1 MAMGRRLAAWRVA
14 YDEGGQALSWD
25 VRNGVLEDLFHL
37 LELLGMPG
45 GGRQRDRRE
54 YRGYGTSQLHCIH
67 YSLLTLVG
75 VESAHDGSSLPACCA
90 MRTAKRRTGLAAAD
104 HG

>member
-1 MAMGRRLAAWRVA
+1 MAMGRRLAAWRIGH
-14 YDEGGQALSWD
+14 DEGGQALSRD

-54 YRGYGTSQLHCIH
+54 YRGYGTSQLCCIH
-67 YSLLTLVG
+67 CLLLRLVG
-75 VESAHDGSSLPACCA
+75 VEAAHDRSSLPACCA
-90 MRTAKRRTGLAAAD
+90 TRRARRRTGPPAA
-104 HG
+104 